1 VLASTVGSWYNTAMD
16 AGGVL
21 TEEKQLGRVV
31 QTARKQAGL
40 TQQAL
45 CQKSGLSYSTLA
57 KIERGAIKAPS
68 VFTIQHIARTLGVS
82 LDQLLADVPSQKYT
96 TVATTPDQPESVKQV
111 SKNGVRFVYF
121 DMNGCLIRGFEQAL
135 TALAEDAGV
144 TPDVVESIFWQYN
157 DQVNRGDMSIDEL
170 NTILAE
176 RLHIMVDWYRYYLDA
191 VEATPGMAELAQWVL
206 ENYHGGIL
214 TNTMPNLVDAM
225 RRNGTLPGIA
235 FDVIIDSSQVH
246 ALKPEPEMYAI
257 AAERAGVAPHEI
269 LLIDDD
275 IPNLAAAGRAGW
287 QTISFDPYA
296 PEESIVHVS
305 TALQPAE

>member
-1 VLASTVGSWYNTAMD
+1 MD
-16 AGGVL
+16 TGGGV
-21 TEEKQLGRVV
+21 TEEKQLGRVL
-31 QTARKQAGL
+31 QYARKQAGL

-57 KIERGAIKAPS
+57 KIERGAIRAPS
-68 VFTIQHIARTLGVS
+68 VFTIQHIALTLGIT
-82 LDQLLADVPSQKYT
+82 LDELLHDVPARRK
-96 TVATTPDQPESVKQV
+96 TPLAAEAAGSKQTPKKI

-121 DMNGCLIRGFEQAL
+121 DMNGCLVRSFDHAF
-135 TALAEDAGV
+135 ARLADDAGV
-144 TPDVVESIFWQYN
+144 TTDVVESIFWQYN
-157 DQVNRGDMSIDEL
+157 DQVNRGDMSTDEL

-176 RLHIMVDWYRYYLDA
+176 RLHLMVDWYKYYLQA
-191 VEATPGMAELAQWVL
+191 VEATPGMGELVTWVL
-206 ENYHGGIL
+206 ENYHAGIL
-214 TNTMPNLVDAM
+214 TNTMPGLVDAM
-225 RRNGTLPGIA
+225 QRNGTLPA
-235 FDVIIDSSQVH
+235 VTFDTIVDSSQVH

-257 AAERAGVAPHEI
+257 AADRAGVDPHEI

-305 TALQPAE
+305 TALQPADD